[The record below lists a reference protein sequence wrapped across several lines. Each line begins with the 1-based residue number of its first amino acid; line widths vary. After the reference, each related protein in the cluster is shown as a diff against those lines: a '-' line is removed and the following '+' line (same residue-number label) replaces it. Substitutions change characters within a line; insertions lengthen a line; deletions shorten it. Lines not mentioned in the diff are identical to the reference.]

1 MRSGRVRAFWLGR
14 SKEKGVTV
22 LIFGLEKEME
32 LLALKLQII
41 RAFAKENQNWDVDR
55 MFSQEGRNYRASCLI
70 SSLVKALSN
79 TAKPPI

>member
-14 SKEKGVTV
+14 SNGKGVTV
-22 LIFGLEKEME
+22 LIFGLEKEMD

-55 MFSQEGRNYRASCLI
+55 IFS
-70 SSLVKALSN
+70 
-79 TAKPPI
+79 